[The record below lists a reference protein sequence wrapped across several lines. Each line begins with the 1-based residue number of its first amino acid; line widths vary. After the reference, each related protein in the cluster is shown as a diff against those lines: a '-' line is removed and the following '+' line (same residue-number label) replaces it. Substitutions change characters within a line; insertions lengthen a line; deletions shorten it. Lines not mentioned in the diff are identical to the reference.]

1 MLGFSLI
8 HAGFLAAGLAVVV
21 PIVIHL
27 LFRQRTR
34 NVVIG
39 SVRFLHQVVKEHR
52 RRRRVRQWILLALR
66 MLALLLLAMLFC
78 RPYWDQSVRRG
89 LEQEIVL
96 LIDRSASM
104 QAKSSQQETSFD
116 RAVARAKDEIAHLDD
131 NVIVHVALC
140 DAAGVQ
146 EVAVDELPT
155 AVASE
160 AATDYGLSLTWAR
173 DILAASNRATRRI
186 IVLTDLQRTGL
197 PRVRMDA
204 LPSGMELVVE
214 DVGDALPRNVSV
226 ESAEAVRTEI
236 RPDSHVTVRT
246 VLRNH
251 GPLAV
256 RKLQVRC
263 DVEGSDGEKLN
274 ATQETDLNGRGSVV
288 LEFLLQIQHDGLY
301 RGQIAIEINDA
312 LILDNRRWIGFE
324 ARHPDRVLLV
334 DGQEG
339 RSNFGNE
346 TYFLETA
353 LRLQTE
359 DTSGVLRSF
368 EPDKMVWESG
378 EGFPKLDGYRAVVL
392 ANLRRLSKSDGERL
406 DAYVRGGGNLL
417 LFAGDQVTPESL
429 SPLAEHGLLPG
440 KVASTPVEGRLRI
453 DQWDAKHPA
462 LACFSDPQQGD
473 LRRVELRKILPLSG
487 LGSAGRM
494 LLQSGGHL
502 VAGEL
507 PVDKGRVIYFAST
520 ANREWTDL
528 PRTPMYVP
536 LMRQLLAHLTD
547 QLEARSAVTRKF
559 VTKAGEKTGIAP
571 TGDVAGHWT
580 VTNLDPRESALERV
594 GPEVLQKLAGVPE
607 LNAEEEAQQ
616 AALKI
621 QLPADSLRPDEIWP
635 AVTWILLAVL
645 VAEMLLAGKVHA

>member
-1 MLGFSLI
+1 MD
-8 HAGFLAAGLAVVV
+8 
-21 PIVIHL
+21 P
-27 LFRQRTR
+27 
-34 NVVIG
+34 
-39 SVRFLHQVVKEHR
+39 
-52 RRRRVRQWILLALR
+52 
-66 MLALLLLAMLFC
+66 
-78 RPYWDQSVRRG
+78 
-89 LEQEIVL
+89 
-96 LIDRSASM
+96 
-104 QAKSSQQETSFD
+104 
-116 RAVARAKDEIAHLDD
+116 
-131 NVIVHVALC
+131 
-140 DAAGVQ
+140 
-146 EVAVDELPT
+146 LPN
-155 AVASE
+155 
-160 AATDYGLSLTWAR
+160 G
-173 DILAASNRATRRI
+173 I
-186 IVLTDLQRTGL
+186 
-197 PRVRMDA
+197 
-204 LPSGMELVVE
+204 ELVVE
-214 DVGDALPRNVSV
+214 DVSDALPRNVSV

-251 GPLAV
+251 GPLSI

-263 DVEGSDGEKLN
+263 DVEGNDGEKLSV
-274 ATQETDLNGRGSVV
+274 TQETDINGRGSVV
-288 LEFLLQIQHDGLY
+288 LDFPLQIQRDGLY
-301 RGQIAIEINDA
+301 RGQIAIEIDDA
-312 LILDNRRWIGFE
+312 LVLDNRRWIGFE

-359 DTSGVLRSF
+359 DTSGLLRSF
-368 EPDKMVWESG
+368 EPDKMVWETG

-392 ANLRRLSKSDGERL
+392 ANLRRLSKPDGERL
-406 DAYVRGGGNLL
+406 EAYVRSGGNLL
-417 LFAGDQVTPESL
+417 IFAGDQVTPESL
-429 SPLAEHGLLPG
+429 GPLADHGLLPG
-440 KVASTPVEGRLRI
+440 KVASTPIEGRLRI

-487 LGSAGRM
+487 IGPTSRM

-502 VAGEL
+502 VAAEL
-507 PVDKGRVIYFAST
+507 AVDKGRVIYFACT
-520 ANREWTDL
+520 ADREWTDL

-559 VTKAGEKTGIAP
+559 VTHAGEKTGIVSTVDAS
-571 TGDVAGHWT
+571 GHWT
-580 VTNLDPRESALERV
+580 VINLDPRESALDRV
-594 GPEVLQKLAGVPE
+594 GPEVLQKLAGAPE

-635 AVTWILLAVL
+635 TVTWILLAVL
-645 VAEMLLAGKVHA
+645 AAEMLLAGKVHA